1 MSVVYFTD
9 QELSCIY
16 GNMADIITRAD
27 FFIDISDE
35 KLMQFMVRVGI
46 CNRFAYEYNY
56 CEDESPEIVLKI
68 PNIEVSEYSK
78 ISIKKLIERLGLL
91 EYNCVTNSGRCFL
104 DSKDKQ
110 LLEEITYRLRVRYI
124 DVYLHMSCSI

>member
-27 FFIDISDE
+27 FYMDISDE

-68 PNIEVSEYSK
+68 PNIEVSEHSK

-91 EYNCVTNSGRCFL
+91 EYNCVTNLGRCFL

-110 LLEEITYRLRVRYI
+110 LLEELNKVFWNEW
-124 DVYLHMSCSI
+124 

>member
-16 GNMADIITRAD
+16 GNMAGIITRVD
-27 FFIDISDE
+27 FCMDISDE

-68 PNIEVSEYSK
+68 PNIEVSEHSK

-110 LLEEITYRLRVRYI
+110 LLEELTHSLRLRYI
-124 DVYLHMSCSI
+124 DVLEKNLQH